1 MILHWHI
8 LDDEIPANVLER
20 INSDITIAFD
30 LDGTGTFIVNP
41 TKYYKI
47 QDGKLMP
54 AVINSANYISKS
66 FQHRLKDLNWKIDH
80 TIAGQEIDGYI
91 AIEYVNHQASYLN
104 KENLISLVNDI
115 DPDSDNYLF
124 DISSLY
130 SKYYRKRM
138 FVPSKNIEKYTR
150 TIENI
155 TIKIGL
161 EFETGNIA
169 SSFRAISKLN
179 NLFDIGEIDIG
190 VFITSEDKTSSTK
203 IWPSSNRN
211 GSIEELNKRKFIQS
225 IKFPAIIVGFAP
237 DGWDENV
244 GFLKSDKNR
253 FSLSENIEIR
263 EVEGKSYIHYINEGY
278 HKPYEHP
285 EQESLFPE
293 GNETSAP

>member
-1 MILHWHI
+1 M
-8 LDDEIPANVLER
+8 
-20 INSDITIAFD
+20 
-30 LDGTGTFIVNP
+30 
-41 TKYYKI
+41 
-47 QDGKLMP
+47 
-54 AVINSANYISKS
+54 
-66 FQHRLKDLNWKIDH
+66 
-80 TIAGQEIDGYI
+80 
-91 AIEYVNHQASYLN
+91 
-104 KENLISLVNDI
+104 
-115 DPDSDNYLF
+115 
-124 DISSLY
+124 
-130 SKYYRKRM
+130 
-138 FVPSKNIEKYTR
+138 
-150 TIENI
+150 
-155 TIKIGL
+155 

-263 EVEGKSYIHYINEGY
+263 EIEGKSYIHYINEGY